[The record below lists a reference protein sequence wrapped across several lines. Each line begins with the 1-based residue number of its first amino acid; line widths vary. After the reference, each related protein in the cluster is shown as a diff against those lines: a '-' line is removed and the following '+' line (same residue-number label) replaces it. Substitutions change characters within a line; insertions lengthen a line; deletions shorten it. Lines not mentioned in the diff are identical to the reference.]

1 MRREPVFSS
10 LDFES
15 PRASDQRYVDSRQF
29 AMLSSAQFR
38 ETPVNTA
45 SGSLSVHQGSSI
57 CSLPPNWLRS
67 ISSASGRRSE
77 SIGIYRLNFRTIIRQ
92 KRSEDPGEAPSRR
105 PEIMPIFSVL
115 NVSVFRISMII
126 TRSDLPKLASNNR
139 HAGTPEEN
147 MAFWRGASPTSVRT
161 RRDRRH
167 LCHPH

>member
-29 AMLSSAQFR
+29 EMLSSAQFR
-38 ETPVNTA
+38 ETPVSTA

-77 SIGIYRLNFRTIIRQ
+77 SIGIYRLNFRAIIRQ
-92 KRSEDPGEAPSRR
+92 KRTEDPGKRLPGDRKLCRFSRFECKRLPDFDDHHEVGSSQTRIQQSPRRNSRR
-105 PEIMPIFSVL
+105 KQGLRGGEHRLIRYVL
-115 NVSVFRISMII
+115 GERE
-126 TRSDLPKLASNNR
+126 R
-139 HAGTPEEN
+139 
-147 MAFWRGASPTSVRT
+147 
-161 RRDRRH
+161 
-167 LCHPH
+167 

>member
-29 AMLSSAQFR
+29 EMLSSAQFR

-57 CSLPPNWLRS
+57 CPLPSNWLRS
-67 ISSASGRRSE
+67 ISSASGRRLE
-77 SIGIYRLNFRTIIRQ
+77 SIGIYRLNASAIIRQ
-92 KRSEDPGEAPSRR
+92 KRSEDPEEAPSRR
-105 PEIMPIFSVL
+105 PEFMQIFSVL

-139 HAGTPEEN
+139 YAGTPEEN
-147 MAFWRGASPTSVRT
+147 KAFWRGASPTSVRT